1 MWIAATRQDGRGK
14 AVARLSIACWRV
26 GRKAKPCFYKST
38 IMQGIRP
45 APLQRD
51 TSLWNPMLGTIRK
64 ANLRR
69 DDLMTSRS
77 IYKVTIYRFWGSRVS
92 LFSQKRVKKR
102 KYKNLEKFL
111 KKLFLF
117 QKKYVI
123 IRRRGRREK
132 IDKAKRRAGI

>member
-1 MWIAATRQDGRGK
+1 
-14 AVARLSIACWRV
+14 
-26 GRKAKPCFYKST
+26 
-38 IMQGIRP
+38 
-45 APLQRD
+45 
-51 TSLWNPMLGTIRK
+51 
-64 ANLRR
+64 
-69 DDLMTSRS
+69 MTSRS